1 MLKQPFSILAWL
13 FDLFD
18 PPPLRSMSRAQK
30 IGRAFLLTGTLV
42 VVCILTAMLGAVG
55 VFIFQREHDMAGSI
69 RDLLRDLGII
79 FVSMVVNTICV
90 IVLLQIKKADRK
102 LIQPPE
108 ASTEHGIDPK

>member
-1 MLKQPFSILAWL
+1 
-13 FDLFD
+13 
-18 PPPLRSMSRAQK
+18 
-30 IGRAFLLTGTLV
+30 
-42 VVCILTAMLGAVG
+42 
-55 VFIFQREHDMAGSI
+55 MAGSI